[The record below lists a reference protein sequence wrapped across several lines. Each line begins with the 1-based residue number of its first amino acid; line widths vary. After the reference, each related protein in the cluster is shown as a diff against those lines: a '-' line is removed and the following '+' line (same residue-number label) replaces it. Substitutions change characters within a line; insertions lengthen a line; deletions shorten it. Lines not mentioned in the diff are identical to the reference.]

1 MNYKKILDQ
10 LVYKRKV
17 LEPLTKC
24 GDGTIETHHIL
35 PRSLGGSNDKSNLVN
50 LTLREHYFIHELTV
64 KIYIGTKYEATAIRA
79 WNNMCIKISP
89 KVKNSR
95 LYRYFRLKYNQ
106 RAGDSVRGKIFITDG
121 ITTKA
126 IYPDDGIPS
135 GWRRGFTRTE
145 EGLRNIGRAS
155 KLRVGEVLVTDGTT
169 NLRVRPDDI
178 PDGFKL
184 GVSKSWGHNKNRIAV
199 TDGIH
204 QKLVDPENIPEGY
217 YPGYKPLTVEHL
229 EKIRSIHRNMT
240 EETKKRRSEAISK
253 ALTGKPSWRKGK
265 HLTKDHARKI
275 SESNRGQKRSK
286 EVRDA
291 ISLRQKGKIKVNNWI
306 RTIYADPNNIP
317 EGFVK
322 GQLHKKK

>member
-1 MNYKKILDQ
+1 
-10 LVYKRKV
+10 
-17 LEPLTKC
+17 
-24 GDGTIETHHIL
+24 
-35 PRSLGGSNDKSNLVN
+35 
-50 LTLREHYFIHELTV
+50 
-64 KIYIGTKYEATAIRA
+64 
-79 WNNMCIKISP
+79 MCIKIGP

-291 ISLRQKGKIKVNNWI
+291 ISLRQKGKIKVNNGI

-322 GQLHKKK
+322 GQLHKKKQSK